1 MIYLLVFLVI
11 LNLFVTTYNLY
22 LYLGKPKV
30 IQQVVKRV
38 GDTYHICEF
47 CKKNLPDVTLS
58 ADQHWACSK
67 CRKIV
72 LAQ

>member
-1 MIYLLVFLVI
+1 MIYVVLALQLII
-11 LNLFVTTYNLY
+11 LFGLFRLRAFDFKAPVQIQ
-22 LYLGKPKV
+22 KV
-30 IQQVVKRV
+30 IKRV